1 MEAVGVT
8 AAATFLLLLE
18 FRINLLSGP
27 LVTSGKSAFGS
38 CERMSAVSSV
48 RRSPRVIYGSTG
60 VSYRWLDSARSLLQM
75 YGFTFW

>member
-1 MEAVGVT
+1 MGIGEEVEAVGVT

-38 CERMSAVSSV
+38 CERMSAVSAN
-48 RRSPRVIYGSTG
+48 RG
-60 VSYRWLDSARSLLQM
+60 DDD
-75 YGFTFW
+75 

>member
-38 CERMSAVSSV
+38 CERMSAVSAN
-48 RRSPRVIYGSTG
+48 RG
-60 VSYRWLDSARSLLQM
+60 DDD
-75 YGFTFW
+75 